1 MSQQINLYN
10 PAFASRGGGLDAVAM
25 VWSLGAAVLLLGA
38 IYGYAAI
45 GVAALEDQVRFTAT
59 QLQKEQGRLEEIAK
73 SVSSKKKSPELEAEI
88 IRVEAQVGARQRIM
102 DTLRSGA
109 FGNTDGYSE
118 YLRAFARQIVEG
130 LWLTGFSIVGAGAEM
145 AIHGK
150 ALQPDIVPAYLR
162 RLNGEHSM
170 QGRAFAGMRI
180 RAPMPAAAE
189 LGEKT
194 GKPASQAVVEF
205 SLFSAGAE
213 DVPKM

>member
-10 PAFASRGGGLDAVAM
+10 PAFATRRGGLDAITMA
-25 VWSLGAAVLLLGA
+25 WGFGAAVLLLAA
-38 IYGYAAI
+38 IYGYAAV
-45 GVAALEDQVRFTAT
+45 GVAGLESRVRATAS
-59 QLQKEQGRLEEIAK
+59 QLERERGRLEEIAK
-73 SVSSKKKSPELEAEI
+73 TASSRKKNQELESEI
-88 IRVEAQVGARQRIM
+88 MRVEAQVATRQRIM

-130 LWLTGFSIVGAGAEM
+130 LWLTGFSIVGAGADM

-162 RLNGEHSM
+162 RLNGERIM

-180 RAPMPAAAE
+180 RPPPPAAADSR
-189 LGEKT
+189 EKT
-194 GKPASQAVVEF
+194 GKPAQPAVIEF
-205 SLFSAGAE
+205 SLFSAGAA
-213 DVPKM
+213 DGPHM